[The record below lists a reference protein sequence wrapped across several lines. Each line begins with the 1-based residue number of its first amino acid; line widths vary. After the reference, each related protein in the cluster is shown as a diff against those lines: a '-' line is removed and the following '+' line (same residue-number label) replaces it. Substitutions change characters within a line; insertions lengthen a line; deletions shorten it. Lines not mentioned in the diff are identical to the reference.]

1 MNEVKSLRQKI
12 NLRKEM
18 NAHAKF
24 RFAEMQKDF
33 DIQEKLREEY
43 EAETGESAIGYT
55 DKAKSF
61 YTPEFKLWVTNKG
74 YKWKYE

>member
-18 NAHAKF
+18 NAHAKI

-33 DIQEKLREEY
+33 DIQTKLREEY
-43 EAETGESAIGYT
+43 EAETGKSAIGYT

-61 YTPEFKLWVTNKG
+61 YKPEFKLWVKNQG
-74 YKWKYE
+74 YRWKYE